1 MREGTIPRKK
11 VFGRVLFDLTEINAW
26 VAAQCEL
33 DHMVRK
39 PSAYELN
46 PRIARREPVQPVV
59 FKLD

>member
-26 VAAQCEL
+26 VAAQSEL